1 MNALAFML
9 ILNGFAVGASL
20 RLGPSNSEIRRE
32 KKVGES
38 HESFIFNG
46 FPLFLP
52 LIAKSL
58 ACSNCNSLPVS
69 SFSVVEKKKES

>member
-32 KKVGES
+32 KKSG
-38 HESFIFNG
+38 G
-46 FPLFLP
+46 
-52 LIAKSL
+52 KSR
-58 ACSNCNSLPVS
+58 V
-69 SFSVVEKKKES
+69 FYF